1 MDTAIPK
8 NAINYD
14 IKILSQSTDSSQ
26 YENSITWVTILMY
39 YENINYTTKWLLLS
53 KHMCNIFIKCNV
65 IHSLFSSNL
74 MPIIS
79 KW

>member
-26 YENSITWVTILMY
+26 YENSITWVTMY
-39 YENINYTTKWLLLS
+39 HENINYTT
-53 KHMCNIFIKCNV
+53 
-65 IHSLFSSNL
+65 
-74 MPIIS
+74 
-79 KW
+79 